1 MRLPLCPLT
10 VTTTAARP
18 AVPAGVTAVI
28 VVPLCT
34 ATLVASVW
42 RNGAKL
48 LVKGHGCPGF
58 LWRVEA

>member
-10 VTTTAARP
+10 VTTTSARP

-28 VVPLCT
+28 VVPFCT
-34 ATLVASVW
+34 ATLVAAVW

-48 LVKGHGCPGF
+48 
-58 LWRVEA
+58 